1 MKIQS
6 LRYFVTLVQAGSITK
21 AAQQLYVAQPSLT
34 KSLKLLE
41 EELGYPLVERSA
53 SGVHLTK
60 KGCRVYAEA
69 QQVLDLYD
77 GWKAMGRDD
86 QPKLIDIYTYLSFP
100 DFLLPDIACFATARN
115 IRNWPSTSP

>member
-60 KGCRVYAEA
+60 KGAGSMPRRSRCWTSTT
-69 QQVLDLYD
+69 
-77 GWKAMGRDD
+77 GGRRWAG
-86 QPKLIDIYTYLSFP
+86 T
-100 DFLLPDIACFATARN
+100 
-115 IRNWPSTSP
+115 TSPS